1 MDNLIGSA
9 GDLTLAL
16 QNRNPLSDNA
26 IKALNSDTTT
36 SADDGSQAIEDAK
49 AREAANKFEALL
61 IHNMLKS
68 MRKTTMS
75 EDKSNDRAIYDDMLD
90 EKLADTVMQAGGIG
104 IADQLISQ
112 IREQQGRHINPTDQ
126 KTDTER
132 LRDLANHIERPA
144 ASDATADLQN
154 NVSTND
160 STSDKPSDIFDSLS
174 LVSELWSS
182 QSTLILSKEQ
192 LDFVQPLVPHAQR
205 NARKLG
211 TSPQAILAIAA
222 LETGWGRSMI
232 KDEQGNDSHNLFG
245 IKATPADNRFARTLT
260 TEYIEGSPQKLH
272 ANFKTYES
280 PADAVDGFANFI
292 LSNSRYSRA
301 LEQASDP
308 EQFLQEL
315 QVAGYATDPK
325 YAEKAVAIM
334 RRIGRG
340 TPPL

>member
-1 MDNLIGSA
+1 MANMIGSA

-16 QNRNPLSDNA
+16 QNRNPLSDNT
-26 IKALNSDTTT
+26 IKALNSDTNT
-36 SADDGSQAIEDAK
+36 SEDNAGQAIEDAK

-90 EKLADTVMQAGGIG
+90 EKLADTMMQAGGIG

-112 IREQQGRHINPTDQ
+112 IREQQGRNINPTDH

-132 LRDLANHIERPA
+132 LRDLATHIKRPA
-144 ASDATADLQN
+144 ASDVTAALQN
-154 NVSTND
+154 NDSTND
-160 STSDKPSDIFDSLS
+160 PTSDTPSGIIDSLS
-174 LVSELWSS
+174 LVSGLWSS
-182 QSTLILSKEQ
+182 QSTPILSKEQ

-211 TSPQAILAIAA
+211 TSPQVILAIAA

-232 KDEQGNDSHNLFG
+232 KDEQGKDSHNLFG

-280 PADAVDGFANFI
+280 SADAVDGFANFI

-301 LEQASDP
+301 LGQASNP

-334 RRIGRG
+334 RRIERD
-340 TPPL
+340 TPPI

>member
-1 MDNLIGSA
+1 MENLIGSA

-36 SADDGSQAIEDAK
+36 SEDDGSQTVEDAK

-90 EKLADTVMQAGGIG
+90 EKLADSVMQAGGIG

-126 KTDTER
+126 KTETAR
-132 LRDLANHIERPA
+132 LRELAIHIQRPA
-144 ASDATADLQN
+144 ASDATTASQN
-154 NVSTND
+154 KD
-160 STSDKPSDIFDSLS
+160 STSEISSGTIDSLS
-174 LVSELWSS
+174 LVSGLWSS
-182 QSTLILSKEQ
+182 QGTPLLNKEQ

-205 NARKLG
+205 NAQILG

-245 IKATPADNRFARTLT
+245 IKATPADNRYARTLT
-260 TEYIEGSPQKLH
+260 TEYIEGNPQKLH
-272 ANFKTYES
+272 ANFKTYDS
-280 PADAVDGFANFI
+280 AADAVDGFANFI

-308 EQFLQEL
+308 EKFLQEL

-334 RRIGRG
+334 RRIERD

>member
-1 MDNLIGSA
+1 MANMIGGA
-9 GDLTLAL
+9 ADLTLAL

-36 SADDGSQAIEDAK
+36 SEDDGSRAIEDAK

-90 EKLADTVMQAGGIG
+90 EKLADTMMQAGGIG

-112 IREQQGRHINPTDQ
+112 IREQQGTNINPTDQ
-126 KTDTER
+126 QTDTER
-132 LRDLANHIERPA
+132 LRDLATHIQRPV
-144 ASDATADLQN
+144 ASDATTTSQN
-154 NVSTND
+154 KD
-160 STSDKPSDIFDSLS
+160 SSSEISSGTIDSLS
-174 LVSELWSS
+174 LVSGLWSR
-182 QSTLILSKEQ
+182 QGTPLLNKEQ
-192 LDFVQPLVPHAQR
+192 LEFVQPLVPHAQR
-205 NARKLG
+205 NAQKLG

-222 LETGWGRSMI
+222 LETGWGKSMI

-245 IKATPADNRFARTLT
+245 IKATPADNRYARTLT
-260 TEYIEGSPQKLH
+260 TEYIEGNPQKLH
-272 ANFKTYES
+272 ANFKTYDS
-280 PADAVDGFANFI
+280 AADAVDGFANFI

-308 EQFLQEL
+308 ETFLQEL

-334 RRIGRG
+334 RRIERG

>member
-1 MDNLIGSA
+1 MANIIGSA

-16 QNRNPLSDNA
+16 QNRNPLSDNT
-26 IKALNSDTTT
+26 IKALNSDTNT
-36 SADDGSQAIEDAK
+36 SEDNDSQTIEDAK

-61 IHNMLKS
+61 IHTMLKS

-90 EKLADTVMQAGGIG
+90 ENLADTMVQAGGIG

-112 IREQQGRHINPTDQ
+112 IREQQGRTINPIDN
-126 KTDTER
+126 KTDIEN
-132 LRDLANHIERPA
+132 LRDLATHIERPV
-144 ASDATADLQN
+144 ASDATAALQN
-154 NVSTND
+154 GD
-160 STSDKPSDIFDSLS
+160 STSNSTSEETSGIINSLS
-174 LVSELWSS
+174 LASGLWGS
-182 QSTLILSKEQ
+182 QNTPLLSKEQ

-245 IKATPADNRFARTLT
+245 IKASSADNRYARTLT
-260 TEYIEGSPQKLH
+260 TEYIEGNPQKLH

-280 PADAVDGFANFI
+280 SADAVDGFANFI

-301 LEQASDP
+301 LEQANNP

-334 RRIGRG
+334 RRIERG
-340 TPPL
+340 TSPL